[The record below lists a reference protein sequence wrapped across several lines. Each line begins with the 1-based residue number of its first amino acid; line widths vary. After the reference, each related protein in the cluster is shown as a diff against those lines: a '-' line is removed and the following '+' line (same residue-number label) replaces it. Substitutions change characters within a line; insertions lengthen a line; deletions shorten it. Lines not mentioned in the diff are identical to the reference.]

1 MFVGREKELNKLNRM
16 YKSNNFQFAVIYGR
30 KRIGKTA
37 LIQKFIEDKETIYFV
52 GLEENAHGNLVRLS
66 TAIVNFENDSNLSE
80 VSLGSFENC
89 FREIAQI
96 AQNKKVVLVI
106 DEYPYLAQTAPEIS
120 SMLQSYI
127 DNELKNTNLFLI
139 LCGSSMSFME
149 KTST

>member
-1 MFVGREKELNKLNRM
+1 MFVGREKELNRM

-30 KRIGKTA
+30 RRIGKTT
-37 LIQKFIEDKETIYFV
+37 LIQKFIEDKEAIYFV
-52 GLEENAHGNLVRLS
+52 GLEENAHDNLVRLS

-106 DEYPYLAQTAPEIS
+106 DEY
-120 SMLQSYI
+120 
-127 DNELKNTNLFLI
+127 LI
-139 LCGSSMSFME
+139 
-149 KTST
+149 

>member
-1 MFVGREKELNKLNRM
+1 MFVGREKELNRM
-16 YKSNNFQFAVIYGR
+16 YKSNNFQFAVIYGQ

-52 GLEENAHGNLVRLS
+52 GLEENAHDNLVRLS

>member
-1 MFVGREKELNKLNRM
+1 MFVGREKELNRM

-30 KRIGKTA
+30 RRIGKTA
-37 LIQKFIEDKETIYFV
+37 LIQKFIEDKEAIYFV
-52 GLEENAHGNLVRLS
+52 GLEENAHDNLVRLS

-80 VSLGSFENC
+80 VSPGSFENC

-120 SMLQSYI
+120 SILQSYI